1 MRYPVKSVQ
10 VARGTGNR
18 TRSRMMSEAP
28 STMWHDEAL
37 PSTVLLARVM
47 PWLHKKLPVDA
58 PKVGT
63 PSRRELG
70 VVIGF
75 LPLMGQEIL
84 TGNRQA
90 ALWIQPA
97 SPDNEQ
103 GNEPSQA
110 YRQNLQHH
118 ADATYVNLGTLCSS
132 PFWSRSACDQRGI
145 GGGAFV
151 VVRGWES
158 QPHG

>member
-10 VARGTGNR
+10 VARGTGVR

-37 PSTVLLARVM
+37 PSTVQLARVM

-75 LPLMGQEIL
+75 LPRLGQKFL
-84 TGNRQA
+84 AWDRQT
-90 ALWIQPA
+90 ALCTQPV

-103 GNEPSQA
+103 
-110 YRQNLQHH
+110 
-118 ADATYVNLGTLCSS
+118 
-132 PFWSRSACDQRGI
+132 I
-145 GGGAFV
+145 GRASCRERV
-151 VVRGWES
+151 
-158 QPHG
+158 